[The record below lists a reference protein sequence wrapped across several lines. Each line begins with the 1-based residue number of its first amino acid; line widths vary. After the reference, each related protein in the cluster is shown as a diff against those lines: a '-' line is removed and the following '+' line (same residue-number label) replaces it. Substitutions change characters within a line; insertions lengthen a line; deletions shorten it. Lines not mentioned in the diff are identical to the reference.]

1 MLPRLFISLPLYI
14 CVCALSCIHAFL
26 RRSWFESPLVC
37 CHTPIRQYVSTYVRQ
52 CISTYV
58 RQYIST
64 YVCQY
69 ASGAVCLSVRAD
81 LPFQMSV
88 SVHVHLFALLLHRFC
103 PQRNIQIR
111 RSVSFPP
118 CVAAFGFVPVAC
130 GVFQP
135 LPGVFL
141 PRTFAPKRQG
151 NAPDA
156 HIVPPAPSFFW
167 AAEGYRATDTFMGCY
182 SRFIPNPSCTDS
194 CVLKD
199 TARCP
204 LSNSKGFRLLP
215 ETTLPLV
222 GEGFPS
228 EVGKPVSYL
237 RYACRK
243 LRLCRETNH

>member
-37 CHTPIRQYVSTYVRQ
+37 CHTPICQYVSTYVRQ
-52 CISTYV
+52 C
-58 RQYIST
+58 IST

-156 HIVPPAPSFFW
+156 HIVPPVPSFFW

-215 ETTLPLV
+215 ETTLPLA
-222 GEGFPS
+222 GRGFLS
-228 EVGKPVSYL
+228 GVGKPVSYL

>member
-52 CISTYV
+52 C
-58 RQYIST
+58 IST

-167 AAEGYRATDTFMGCY
+167 AAEGYRATDTFMG
-182 SRFIPNPSCTDS
+182 
-194 CVLKD
+194 
-199 TARCP
+199 
-204 LSNSKGFRLLP
+204 LSQQVYPQSVYHGFLCLPRHSKVCFELLETLRVTPASLAPERGRGFL
-215 ETTLPLV
+215 
-222 GEGFPS
+222 S
-228 EVGKPVSYL
+228 EVGKPVSTCGMRMKAEL
-237 RYACRK
+237 VP
-243 LRLCRETNH
+243 

>member
-58 RQYIST
+58 RQCIST

-141 PRTFAPKRQG
+141 PRTFVPKRQG

-182 SRFIPNPSCTDS
+182 NRFIPNPSCTDS

-215 ETTLPLV
+215 ETTLPLA
-222 GEGFPS
+222 GEGFLS

>member
-1 MLPRLFISLPLYI
+1 MRRCTFLHTRISTEVLVRFPTGVLSYADTSVRQHVCTSVHQRSGMPVRPCGLAVSNVCFRSSSFICLVASSFLSAKEYTNPP
-14 CVCALSCIHAFL
+14 VCIV
-26 RRSWFESPLVC
+26 SPLRGSIWLRSGSLWRCPAPFRLVF
-37 CHTPIRQYVSTYVRQ
+37 TPYLCTQAAGQ
-52 CISTYV
+52 CS
-58 RQYIST
+58 R
-64 YVCQY
+64 C
-69 ASGAVCLSVRAD
+69 A
-81 LPFQMSV
+81 
-88 SVHVHLFALLLHRFC
+88 HR
-103 PQRNIQIR
+103 
-111 RSVSFPP
+111 
-118 CVAAFGFVPVAC
+118 
-130 GVFQP
+130 
-135 LPGVFL
+135 
-141 PRTFAPKRQG
+141 T
-151 NAPDA
+151 
-156 HIVPPAPSFFW
+156 PAPSFFW
-167 AAEGYRATDTFMGCY
+167 AAGRYRATDTFMGCY

>member
-1 MLPRLFISLPLYI
+1 M
-14 CVCALSCIHAFL
+14 
-26 RRSWFESPLVC
+26 
-37 CHTPIRQYVSTYVRQ
+37 
-52 CISTYV
+52 
-58 RQYIST
+58 
-64 YVCQY
+64 
-69 ASGAVCLSVRAD
+69 CLSVRAD

-141 PRTFAPKRQG
+141 PRTFASKRQG

-204 LSNSKGFRLLP
+204 LSYSKGFRLLP
-215 ETTLPLV
+215 ETTLPLA
-222 GEGFPS
+222 GAGFPS